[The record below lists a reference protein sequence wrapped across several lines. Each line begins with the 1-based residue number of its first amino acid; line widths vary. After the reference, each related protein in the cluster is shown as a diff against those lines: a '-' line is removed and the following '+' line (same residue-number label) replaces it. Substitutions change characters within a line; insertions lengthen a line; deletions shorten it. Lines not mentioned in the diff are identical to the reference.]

1 MESVQGKLY
10 YHLDKPNEMT
20 SMDIGKGQKL
30 LKNSY
35 AEKGKITL

>member
-30 LKNSY
+30 LK
-35 AEKGKITL
+35 TLMHKKVK